1 MYQARSV
8 TQGRADGSVSPCE
21 GGWWRKEAPSGQMEG
36 ATRGAM
42 GLLSDLCLEGTLRAL
57 SPYTEGRSAQSM
69 AVVTPPVPPAP
80 PPLPESSDWPHP
92 SRTGSPAACFNHFL
106 S

>member
-8 TQGRADGSVSPCE
+8 TQGSADGSVSPCE
-21 GGWWRKEAPSGQMEG
+21 GGWWRKEAPSGQVEG

-69 AVVTPPVPPAP
+69 AVVTPAFPLP
-80 PPLPESSDWPHP
+80 PP
-92 SRTGSPAACFNHFL
+92 HFL
-106 S
+106 KVLIGPTPPGLALLQLVLITF

>member
-1 MYQARSV
+1 
-8 TQGRADGSVSPCE
+8 
-21 GGWWRKEAPSGQMEG
+21 MEG

-69 AVVTPPVPPAP
+69 AVVTPAVPRP
-80 PPLPESSDWPHP
+80 PPPVRDVMVGPTP
-92 SRTGSPAACFNHFL
+92 PGGGGRQRVVITV
-106 S
+106 